1 MQVFHKLEV
10 LVQEPITLAESKEIM
25 SEVDRNRELQV
36 FTFSMVEVPK
46 QSIARFRKM
55 KIPQKYLRATD
66 IKVSKGRG
74 YEYY

>member
-1 MQVFHKLEV
+1 VQVFHKLEV

-46 QSIARFRKM
+46 
-55 KIPQKYLRATD
+55 
-66 IKVSKGRG
+66 
-74 YEYY
+74 